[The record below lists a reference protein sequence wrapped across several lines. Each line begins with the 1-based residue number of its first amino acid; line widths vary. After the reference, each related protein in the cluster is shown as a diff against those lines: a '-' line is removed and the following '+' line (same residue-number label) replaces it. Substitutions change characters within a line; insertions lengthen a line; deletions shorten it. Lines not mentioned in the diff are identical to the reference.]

1 MKRLFWPVLLI
12 VTVML
17 WGSACAPAP
26 SAPGGSP
33 GKVYPVL
40 TQSPATPGPAQT
52 AAPTAVAAPAPAY
65 PVATKA
71 PAVDGKALMN
81 ERCTVCH
88 STDRIQAAKK
98 DKAGWQ
104 ATVTRMKGKGAILN
118 DAETQALID
127 FLAATYK

>member
-17 WGSACAPAP
+17 WGSACAPAPSAPAP

-52 AAPTAVAAPAPAY
+52 AAPAPAY

-81 ERCTVCH
+81 SRCTVCH
-88 STDRIQAAKK
+88 NTDRIQAAKK

-104 ATVTRMKGKGAILN
+104 ATVTRMKGKGAVLT